1 MITLNLQQSFG
12 QLCSPFVQD
21 EKLVAELWAEI
32 VIQYSAKSRHY
43 HSLAHVEN
51 LLKQA
56 NAHQAA
62 IEDFEV
68 LQFSIWYHDIIYKA
82 TRKDNEWQSAEKA
95 KIRLAQL
102 NLNSKRIERCAAQI
116 LLTQNHQV
124 EHAPLDDQYLID
136 FDLSILGSDWDTYEE
151 YAKQVRKEFK
161 IYPKFLYRK
170 GRKKALKAFLAR
182 PRIYSTPVYYEKFE
196 ANARANLQM
205 EMDKL

>member
-1 MITLNLQQSFG
+1 MTLDLQQSFG
-12 QLCSPFVQD
+12 QLCSTFVND
-21 EKLVAELWAEI
+21 ERLVGELWAEI
-32 VIQYSAKSRHY
+32 VVHYSAKNRHY
-43 HSLAHVEN
+43 HTLAHVEN
-51 LLKQA
+51 LLQQA
-56 NAHQAA
+56 ITFQEA

-68 LQFSIWYHDIIYKA
+68 LQFTIWYHDIIYNA

-102 NLNSKRIERCAAQI
+102 NLNAKRIERCAEQI
-116 LLTQNHQV
+116 LLTQTHQV
-124 EHAPLDDQYLID
+124 DHAPLDDQYLID
-136 FDLSILGSDWDTYEE
+136 FDLSILGRDWDTYEE

-182 PRIYSTPVYYEKFE
+182 PRIYATPLYYEKFE
-196 ANARANLQM
+196 ANARANLQR